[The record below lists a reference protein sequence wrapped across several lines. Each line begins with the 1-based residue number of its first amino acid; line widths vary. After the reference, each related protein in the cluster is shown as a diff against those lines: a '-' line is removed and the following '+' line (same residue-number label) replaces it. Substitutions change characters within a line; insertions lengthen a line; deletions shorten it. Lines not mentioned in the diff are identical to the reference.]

1 MKESILIMSIAQI
14 EIDKITKRVVKKG
27 FYPTEIGFYRKNDKT
42 EEIKSQ
48 KCYRRI
54 TKLSEYVNNLTETGL
69 NFSKCGAYLKKVQKQ
84 KTSIRNSD
92 TKSQK
97 ICEFSKNSQATET
110 PNPMISSGL
119 PSGSSPYMGDPD
131 RNLNPSDS
139 RPVLSNFDGFNSLRS
154 IRSDKDS
161 FLIGFDAEWVGEPR
175 YILSWQF
182 SCVVKDFLYEYVFIR
197 TTDKLL
203 SLDLALSK
211 IFDDMIAK
219 PCKALTYFKAC
230 VGFNNVGK
238 PIWRR
243 FEGRGDLIDSS
254 DVIHPLYK
262 NDDDVYE
269 PASYVVDDMDDGKY
283 AKADERDWLWARKCS
298 EFKVKYPV
306 TLVCHTGK
314 VDLTTLYV
322 SDDYDNYLRYVSD
335 IQGGA
340 ISLNPI
346 TRIVKSRRKGLVG
359 NNYCYPITLNFRDTM
374 GQAPAGKKGLADLG
388 EAINVPKLADSRIEK
403 DRMDLVLCDSSKLYF
418 EYASRDATV
427 TVLYVSAMYGYNKE
441 IPITLTSATARVM
454 RSSMKEYLGIFDD
467 ERDEMFDRI
476 YRGVERVK
484 KGLVKSMI
492 NPGFLQVTNKEPIS
506 EIARDIQMYASE
518 AYHGGLNQ
526 STLIGWYEGLTND
539 FDLQNAYPTAM
550 VLVPDIDWADPINTE
565 LVRVPITLN
574 HFKDRSGYNPMGL
587 MFGRITFE
595 FPKSVKYPT
604 IPVNVEGRLI
614 FPRSSKGLDV
624 VYATGPEIFLALQ
637 LGAEIWC
644 ERGWIL
650 NALSPDGVP
659 SFSLSHAVK
668 SLVEDRRDAKKRFGS
683 KSLEELIL
691 KTMVN
696 SGYGKNAQNV
706 VDKRTWDAYNQEM
719 VELGD
724 SAITNPVSASL
735 ITSYVRA
742 LLLATMN
749 EAHEKGYKIFSVT
762 TDGFIADIP
771 NVESLEAFNLYGFES
786 LTRLARNFLTSQTDD
801 SIWEIKHSQEELLN
815 LTTRGNMAPTL
826 GGVCAHN
833 STKSPFESGS
843 IEDRIWFIKKSLGR
857 ETGLVYKDKVW
868 TTFKELS
875 KGSNFKVVDVE
886 RSVSMDFDM
895 KRKPTRDSFCTVRP
909 VIDDVVYEIANF
921 DTEPFESIEEAR
933 LYESKKRLC
942 DVLRTE
948 NHWSIFW
955 NKLVSG
961 STGKQVRKNDGVDWA
976 KLVSCVMGAR
986 RGLWIVDELN
996 DVDTTVQEKCDWL
1009 NSLELSPKK
1018 FKPSDWK
1025 NARKPE
1031 RQVNALP
1038 KSVIIDFLEKMG
1050 AHSFTV

>member
-1 MKESILIMSIAQI
+1 MTVKQFD
-14 EIDKITKRVVKKG
+14 IDKITKRVVKKG
-27 FYPTEIGFYRKNDKT
+27 FYPTDVGFYRKNDKT

-54 TKLSEYVNNLTETGL
+54 TKLSEFVSNLNDFGL
-69 NFSKCGAYLKKVQKQ
+69 DFTKCNTFLK
-84 KTSIRNSD
+84 RE
-92 TKSQK
+92 K
-97 ICEFSKNSQATET
+97 ICEFFKNSQATENT
-110 PNPMISSGL
+110 NPLISSGL
-119 PSGSSPYMGDPD
+119 TTGSSSCMGDPNAKLTPTD
-131 RNLNPSDS
+131 L
-139 RPVLSNFDGFNSLRS
+139 RPALSNFDGFDSLRS
-154 IRSDKDS
+154 IRSDKAS

-182 SCVVKDFLYEYVFIR
+182 SCVIKDYLYEYIFIR

-211 IFDDMIAK
+211 IFDDMVDK
-219 PCKALTYFKAC
+219 PCKASVYFKAC

-238 PIWRR
+238 PLWRR
-243 FEGRGDLIDSS
+243 FESRDELIDSS
-254 DVIHPLYK
+254 DVIHPLFK
-262 NDDDVYE
+262 NADGILE
-269 PASYVVDDMDDGKY
+269 PASYVVDDLGDGKY
-283 AKADERDWLWARKCS
+283 AKADERDWSWARRCF
-298 EFKVKYPV
+298 EYDVKYPV

-314 VDLTTLYV
+314 VDLSTLYV

-340 ISLNPI
+340 ISLNPL

-359 NNYCYPITLNFRDTM
+359 NNYCYPLTLNFRDTM
-374 GQAPAGKKGLADLG
+374 GQAPAGKKSLADLG
-388 EAINVPKLADSRIEK
+388 DAINVPKLADSRIEK
-403 DRMDLVLCDSSKLYF
+403 DRMDIVLSSSSKLYF

-427 TVLYVSAMYGYNKE
+427 TVLYASALYGYNKE
-441 IPITLTSATARVM
+441 MAVTLTSATAKVM
-454 RSSMKEYLGIFDD
+454 RSSMKGYLGISDD
-467 ERDEMFDRI
+467 ERDEMFDEI
-476 YRGVERVK
+476 YRGVKRVK
-484 KGLVKSMI
+484 KGMVKNMI
-492 NPGFLQVTNKEPIS
+492 NPGFLQVTNKEPVS
-506 EIARDIQMYASE
+506 ETARDIQMYASE

-526 STLIGWYEGLTND
+526 SIEIGWYEGLTND

-550 VLVPDIDWADPINTE
+550 VLVPDIDWADPVNARLDRET
-565 LVRVPITLN
+565 ITLN
-574 HFKDRSGYNPMGL
+574 HFRDRAGYNPML
-587 MFGRITFE
+587 PMFGRFTFE
-595 FPKSVKYPT
+595 FPKKVKYPT
-604 IPVNVEGRLI
+604 IPVNDEGRLV
-614 FPRSSKGLDV
+614 FPRTSKGLDV
-624 VYATGPEIFLALQ
+624 VYACGPEIFLALK
-637 LGAEIWC
+637 LGAKVWC

-650 NALSPDGVP
+650 NGLSRDDGEP
-659 SFSLSHAVK
+659 SYSLSHAVK
-668 SLVEDRRDAKKRFGS
+668 SLVEDRRDAKKCFGS

-749 EAHEKGYKIFSVT
+749 EAHKKGYKVFSVT

-771 NVESLEAFNLYGFES
+771 DVETLESFDLYGFEN
-786 LTRLARNFLTSQTDD
+786 LTRLARKFLTFRNDGSFDD
-801 SIWEIKHSQEELLN
+801 SIWEIKHSQNELLN

-843 IEDRIWFIKKSLGR
+843 LEDRIWFIEKSLSR

-875 KGSNFKVVDVE
+875 KGCNFKVVDVE

-895 KRKPTRDSFCTVRP
+895 KRKPVRDSFYTVKP
-909 VIDDVVYEIANF
+909 EIGSVVYEIANF

-948 NHWSIFW
+948 NHWSLFW
-955 NKLVSG
+955 NKLLSG
-961 STGKQVRKNDGVDWA
+961 STGKQVRKNDGLEWS

-986 RGLWIVDELN
+986 KGLWIVDELN
-996 DVDTTVQEKCDWL
+996 DVNTTVQEKCDWL
-1009 NSLELSPKK
+1009 NSLELSPKQ

-1025 NARKPE
+1025 NARRAE

-1038 KSVIIDFLEKMG
+1038 KSDIIDFLERMG

>member
-1 MKESILIMSIAQI
+1 MTVKQFD
-14 EIDKITKRVVKKG
+14 IDKITKRVVKKG
-27 FYPTEIGFYRKNDKT
+27 FYPTDLGFYRKNDKT

-54 TKLSEYVNNLTETGL
+54 TKLSEFVSNLNDFGL
-69 NFSKCGAYLKKVQKQ
+69 DFTKCNTFLK
-84 KTSIRNSD
+84 RE
-92 TKSQK
+92 K
-97 ICEFSKNSQATET
+97 ICEFLKNSQATENT
-110 PNPMISSGL
+110 NPLISSGL
-119 PSGSSPYMGDPD
+119 PTGSSSCMGDPD
-131 RNLNPSDS
+131 AKMTPTDL
-139 RPVLSNFDGFNSLRS
+139 RPALSNFDGFDSLRS

-182 SCVVKDFLYEYVFIR
+182 SCVIKDYLYEYVFIR
-197 TTDKLL
+197 TSDKLL

-211 IFDDMIAK
+211 IFDDMVAK
-219 PCKALTYFKAC
+219 PCRASTYFKAC

-238 PIWRR
+238 PIYRR
-243 FEGRGDLIDSS
+243 FESRDELIDSS
-254 DVIHPLYK
+254 DVIHPLFK
-262 NDDDVYE
+262 NADDVYE
-269 PASYVVDDMDDGKY
+269 PASYVVDDLGDGKY
-283 AKADERDWLWARKCS
+283 AKADERDWSWARRCF
-298 EFKVKYPV
+298 EYDVKYPV

-314 VDLTTLYV
+314 VDLSTLYV

-340 ISLNPI
+340 ISLNPLI
-346 TRIVKSRRKGLVG
+346 RIVKSRRKGLVG
-359 NNYCYPITLNFRDTM
+359 NNYCYPLTLNFRDTM
-374 GQAPAGKKGLADLG
+374 GQAPAGKKSLADLG
-388 EAINVPKLADSRIEK
+388 DAINVPKLADSRIEK
-403 DRMDLVLCDSSKLYF
+403 ERMDIVLSSSSKLYF

-427 TVLYVSAMYGYNKE
+427 TVLYASALYGYNKE
-441 IPITLTSATARVM
+441 MAVTLTSATAKVM
-454 RSSMKEYLGIFDD
+454 RSSMKEYLGISDD
-467 ERDEMFDRI
+467 ERDEMFDEI
-476 YRGVERVK
+476 YRGVKRVK
-484 KGLVKSMI
+484 KGLVKNMI
-492 NPGFLQVTNKEPIS
+492 NPGFLQVTNKEPVS
-506 EIARDIQMYASE
+506 ETARDIQMYASE

-526 STLIGWYEGLTND
+526 SIEIGWYEGLTND

-550 VLVPDIDWADPINTE
+550 VLVPDIDWADPVNTE

-574 HFKDRSGYNPMGL
+574 HFRDRAGYNPMVP
-587 MFGRITFE
+587 MFGRFTFE
-595 FPKSVKYPT
+595 FPINVKYPT
-604 IPVNVEGRLI
+604 VPVNDEGRLV
-614 FPRSSKGLDV
+614 FPRTSKGLDV
-624 VYATGPEIFLALQ
+624 VYACGPEIFLALK
-637 LGAEIWC
+637 LGAKVWC

-650 NALSPDGVP
+650 NGLTRKNGTNNGEP
-659 SFSLSHAVK
+659 SYSLSHAVK

-706 VDKRTWDAYNQEM
+706 VDKRTWDSYNQEM
-719 VELGD
+719 IELGD

-749 EAHEKGYKIFSVT
+749 EAHEKGYKVYSVT

-771 NVESLEAFNLYGFES
+771 DVETLESFSLYGFEN
-786 LTRLARNFLTSQTDD
+786 LTRLARNFLTSPQNDD
-801 SIWEIKHSQEELLN
+801 SIWEIKHSQNELLN

-843 IEDRIWFIKKSLGR
+843 LEDRIWFIQKSLSR

-895 KRKPTRDSFCTVRP
+895 KRKPVRDSFYTVKP
-909 VIDDVVYEIANF
+909 EIDGVVYEIANF

-948 NHWSIFW
+948 NQWSLFW
-955 NKLVSG
+955 NKLLSG
-961 STGKQVRKNDGVDWA
+961 STGKHIRKNDGLEWS
-976 KLVSCVMGAR
+976 KLTSCVMGAR
-986 RGLWIVDELN
+986 KGLWIVDELN
-996 DVDTTVQEKCDWL
+996 DVNTTVQEKCDWL
-1009 NSLELSPKK
+1009 NSLELSSKK

-1025 NARKPE
+1025 NARRPE

-1038 KSVIIDFLEKMG
+1038 KSDIIDFLELMG

>member
-1 MKESILIMSIAQI
+1 MTVKQFD
-14 EIDKITKRVVKKG
+14 IDKITKRVVKKG
-27 FYPTEIGFYRKNDKT
+27 FYPTDLGFYRKNDKT

-54 TKLSEYVNNLTETGL
+54 TKLSEFVNNLNDFGL
-69 NFSKCGAYLKKVQKQ
+69 DFTKCNTFLKKVT
-84 KTSIRNSD
+84 TSIRNSD
-92 TKSQK
+92 AKSK
-97 ICEFSKNSQATET
+97 INCEFLKNSQLTEIA
-110 PNPMISSGL
+110 NPLISSGL
-119 PSGSSPYMGDPD
+119 TTGSSSHMGNPNA
-131 RNLNPSDS
+131 NLTPTTS
-139 RPVLSNFDGFNSLRS
+139 RPVLSNFDGFDSLRS

-182 SCVVKDFLYEYVFIR
+182 SCVIKDYLYEYIFIR
-197 TTDKLL
+197 TSDKLL

-211 IFDDMIAK
+211 IFDDMRAK
-219 PCKALTYFKAC
+219 ACKGSAYFEAC

-243 FEGRGDLIDSS
+243 FESRDELINAS
-254 DVIHPLYK
+254 DVIHPLFK
-262 NDDDVYE
+262 NGDGILE
-269 PASYVVDDMDDGKY
+269 PTSYVVDDLGDGKY
-283 AKADERDWLWARKCS
+283 AKADERDWSWARRCF
-298 EFKVKYPV
+298 EYDLKYPV

-314 VDLTTLYV
+314 VDLSTLYV

-340 ISLNPI
+340 ISLNPL
-346 TRIVKSRRKGLVG
+346 TRIVKSRRKCFVG

-374 GQAPAGKKGLADLG
+374 GQAPAGKKSLADLG
-388 EAINVPKLADSRIEK
+388 DAINVPKLVDSRIEK
-403 DRMDLVLCDSSKLYF
+403 DRMDIVLSSSSKLYF

-427 TVLYVSAMYGYNKE
+427 TVLYASALYGYNKE
-441 IPITLTSATARVM
+441 MAVTITSATAKVM
-454 RSSMKEYLGIFDD
+454 RSSMKEYLGISDD
-467 ERDEMFDRI
+467 DGGVLFNKI
-476 YRGVERVK
+476 YRGVKRVE
-484 KGLVKSMI
+484 KGLVKSLV
-492 NPGFLQVTNKEPIS
+492 NPGFLQRTNKEPVN
-506 EIARDIQMYASE
+506 EKARDVQMYASE

-526 STLIGWYEGLTND
+526 SIEIGWYDGLTND

-550 VLVPDIDWADPINTE
+550 VLVPDIDWDDPINNNLE
-565 LVRVPITLN
+565 REFITLN
-574 HFKDRSGYNPMGL
+574 HFKDRVGYNPML
-587 MFGRITFE
+587 PMFGRFTFE
-595 FPKSVKYPT
+595 FPRNVKYPT
-604 IPVNVEGRLI
+604 VPVNNAGRLV
-614 FPRSSKGLDV
+614 FPRTSKGLDV
-624 VYATGPEIFLALQ
+624 VYATGPEIFLAIK
-637 LGAEIWC
+637 LGAKVWC
-644 ERGWIL
+644 ERGFIL
-650 NALSPDGVP
+650 NVLSRKNGEP
-659 SFSLSHAVK
+659 SYSLSHAVR
-668 SLVEDRRDAKKRFGS
+668 SLVEDRRDAKKLFGS

-719 VELGD
+719 TELGD

-749 EAHEKGYKIFSVT
+749 EAHEKGYKVYSVT

-771 NVESLEAFNLYGFES
+771 DVETLESFDLYGFEN
-786 LTRLARNFLTSQTDD
+786 LTRLARKFLTSRNDGSFDD
-801 SIWEIKHSQEELLN
+801 SIWEIKHSQNELLN

-833 STKSPFESGS
+833 STKSPFISS
-843 IEDRIWFIKKSLGR
+843 SLEDRIWFIQKSLSR

-875 KGSNFKVVDVE
+875 RGSSFKVVDVE

-895 KRKPTRDSFCTVRP
+895 KRKPIRDSFYTVKP
-909 VIDDVVYEIANF
+909 EIDYVVYEIANF
-921 DTEPFESIEEAR
+921 DTEPFETIEEAR

-955 NKLVSG
+955 NKLIS
-961 STGKQVRKNDGVDWA
+961 SNTGKQVRKNDGLDWS

-986 RGLWIVDELN
+986 KGLWSIDELN

-1009 NSLELSPKK
+1009 NSLELSSKK

-1025 NARKPE
+1025 NARRPE

-1038 KSVIIDFLEKMG
+1038 KSDIIDFLERMG

>member
-1 MKESILIMSIAQI
+1 MTVKQFD
-14 EIDKITKRVVKKG
+14 IDKITKRVVKKG
-27 FYPTEIGFYRKNDKT
+27 FYPTDLGFYRKNDKT

-54 TKLSEYVNNLTETGL
+54 TKLSEYISNLNDFGL
-69 NFSKCGAYLKKVQKQ
+69 NFTKCNTFLKRE
-84 KTSIRNSD
+84 IN
-92 TKSQK
+92 
-97 ICEFSKNSQATET
+97 CEFLKNSQLTKIT
-110 PNPMISSGL
+110 NPLISSGL
-119 PSGSSPYMGDPD
+119 TTGSSSCMGDPNA
-131 RNLNPSDS
+131 NLTPTDL
-139 RPVLSNFDGFNSLRS
+139 RPALSNFDGFDSLRS

-182 SCVVKDFLYEYVFIR
+182 SCVIKDCLYEYIFIR
-197 TTDKLL
+197 TSDKLL

-211 IFDDMIAK
+211 IFDDMRAK
-219 PCKALTYFKAC
+219 ACLGSVYFKAC
-230 VGFNNVGK
+230 VGFNNIGK
-238 PIWRR
+238 PVWRR
-243 FEGRGDLIDSS
+243 FESRDELIDSS
-254 DVIHPLYK
+254 DVIHPLFK
-262 NDDDVYE
+262 NADGFYE
-269 PASYVVDDMDDGKY
+269 PASYVIDDLDDGKY
-283 AKADERDWLWARKCS
+283 AKAEERDWSWARRCF
-298 EFKVKYPV
+298 EYDVKYPV

-314 VDLTTLYV
+314 VDLSTLYV

-340 ISLNPI
+340 ISLNPL
-346 TRIVKSRRKGLVG
+346 TRIVKSRRKCFVG

-374 GQAPAGKKGLADLG
+374 GQAPAGKKSLADLG
-388 EAINVPKLADSRIEK
+388 DAINVPKLADSRIEK
-403 DRMDLVLCDSSKLYF
+403 DKMDIVLSNSSKLYF

-427 TVLYVSAMYGYNKE
+427 TVLYASALYGYNKE
-441 IPITLTSATARVM
+441 MAVTLTSATAKVM
-454 RSSMKEYLGIFDD
+454 RSSMKEYLGISDD
-467 ERDEMFDRI
+467 ERDEMFDEI
-476 YRGVERVK
+476 YRGVKRVK
-484 KGLVKSMI
+484 KGLVKNMI
-492 NPGFLQVTNKEPIS
+492 NPGFLQVTNKEPVS
-506 EIARDIQMYASE
+506 ETARDIQMYASE

-526 STLIGWYEGLTND
+526 SIEIGWYDGLTND

-550 VLVPDIDWADPINTE
+550 VLVPDIDWSDPVNTE

-574 HFKDRSGYNPMGL
+574 HFRDRAGYNPML
-587 MFGRITFE
+587 PMFGRFTFE
-595 FPKSVKYPT
+595 FPKNVKYPT
-604 IPVNVEGRLI
+604 VPVNDEGRLV
-614 FPRSSKGLDV
+614 FPRTSKGLDV
-624 VYATGPEIFLALQ
+624 VYACGPEIFLALK
-637 LGAEIWC
+637 LGAKVWC
-644 ERGWIL
+644 ERGWVL
-650 NALSPDGVP
+650 NALSRNGSP
-659 SFSLSHAVK
+659 SYSLSHAVK

-749 EAHEKGYKIFSVT
+749 EAHEKGYKVFSVT

-771 NVESLEAFNLYGFES
+771 DVETLESFDLYGFEN
-786 LTRLARNFLTSQTDD
+786 LTRLARKFLTTKKDDPTKYDD
-801 SIWEIKHSQEELLN
+801 SIWEIKHSQNELLN

-843 IEDRIWFIKKSLGR
+843 LEDRIWFIEKSLSR
-857 ETGLVYKDKVW
+857 ENGLVYKDKVW

-875 KGSNFKVVDVE
+875 KGCNFKVVDVE

-895 KRKPTRDSFCTVRP
+895 KRKPSRDSFYTVRP
-909 VIDDVVYEIANF
+909 EIDNVVYEIANF

-948 NHWSIFW
+948 NHWDIFW
-955 NKLVSG
+955 SKLLSG
-961 STGKQVRKNDGVDWA
+961 STGKQTRKNDGLEWS

-986 RGLWIVDELN
+986 KGLWTIDELN
-996 DVDTTVQEKCDWL
+996 DVNTTVQEKCDWL

-1025 NARKPE
+1025 NARRAE

-1038 KSVIIDFLEKMG
+1038 KSDIIDFLELMG